1 MKMVLIITAAKTLE
15 RFHPDKAPSNQIW
28 SARRWTGHNRR
39 EENSAG
45 RADTGRDTG
54 RADTN

>member
-1 MKMVLIITAAKTLE
+1 MKMVLIITAAKTLK
-15 RFHPDKAPSNQIW
+15 RFQPDKAPSNQIW

-45 RADTGRDTG
+45 RADT
-54 RADTN
+54 N